1 MEKIKSHLFE
11 ALLVTL
17 LVKTMLAGS
26 TFADAAVL
34 VSLVVSICYT
44 KHYLEKKKVS
54 LDDEQLL
61 RLDTVEKKV
70 NTLTA
75 GEAFKRNR

>member
-1 MEKIKSHLFE
+1 MDKVKSHLFE
-11 ALLVTL
+11 ALLVIL
-17 LVKTMLAGS
+17 LAKTMFS
-26 TFADAAVL
+26 ENTYADAAVL